1 MDNDLGIIQIYLQDI
16 NGITVSSTNYKV
28 ANGAKIWIP
37 VKSYP
42 IINMTYNTNPD
53 GEPSVVMKSTDSYMD
68 RFGKTQ
74 YTGYNRPTIILDALL
89 PIDEE
94 VLTRA
99 EYAAVSNTS
108 IVACNFYLL
117 FMLGMIN
124 HRYYLTDIRP
134 GTVKPALGLPI
145 NILTNKAAPNADLR
159 KDIFNNEIFSTSG
172 IPVIIKSIQNQGKL
186 TINDN
191 ISKDETV
198 VMEVKIEL
206 LVDFE

>member
-1 MDNDLGIIQIYLQDI
+1 MDNDFGYIQMYLQDI

-42 IINMTYNTNPD
+42 IINMTQNINSD

-68 RFGKTQ
+68 RFGKVQ
-74 YTGYNRPTIILDALL
+74 YTGYNRPTITLDALI

-99 EYAAVSNTS
+99 QYAAVANTS
-108 IVACNFYLL
+108 IVSCNFYLL
-117 FMLGMIN
+117 FMLGLIN

-145 NILTNKAAPNADLR
+145 NILTNKAAPYADLR
-159 KDIFNNEIFSTSG
+159 NDIFGNEIFSTNG
-172 IPVIIKSIQNQGKL
+172 VPVIIKSIQNKGKL
-186 TINDN
+186 ILNDN
-191 ISKDETV
+191 ISADETV

-206 LVDFE
+206 MVDFE